1 MKRLMY
7 LFLVGVLVAGFTAAG
22 TNKAEAMN
30 NGSAALLAGTVALI
44 GGAVVYA
51 AALDAN
57 YHRPVY
63 VGSRAPVTY
72 YREVYR
78 PARTEIIYLEPGH
91 SYYRPRHVDRDDSGW
106 RRDDRGPRHGYGRY

>member
-1 MKRLMY
+1 MKRFMY
-7 LFLVGVLVAGFTAAG
+7 LFLVGVLVAGFTLAG

-30 NGSAALLAGTVALI
+30 SGSAALLAGTVALI

-57 YHRPVY
+57 YQRPVY
-63 VGSRAPVTY
+63 VESYPPVAH

-78 PARTEIIYLEPGH
+78 PARTEIIYMEHGRR
-91 SYYRPRHVDRDDSGW
+91 YYRPGHADRFDSGW
-106 RRDDRGPRHGYGRY
+106 RRDDRGPRGSYGRY